1 MLLVGFFLPICW
13 IERVCLH
20 LPLTLVYNFATC
32 FGMVASFYHNKNQ
45 GKFGKYEFT
54 IDHEIPLISIMTI
67 SQLIL
72 QYCVVIVVTLM
83 QTQLSKYVS
92 QLQLTK
98 ESLNI
103 IVNHLNQAIF
113 LKNERGSIIYSNDL
127 GLKLIKSINSTVLHQ
142 SETQLNIIL
151 NRLTSMNQFLYSA
164 LSNQKSDVVKIGQ
177 ELDDILN
184 VPIFKIKIEGQQSI
198 T

>member
-1 MLLVGFFLPICW
+1 
-13 IERVCLH
+13 
-20 LPLTLVYNFATC
+20 
-32 FGMVASFYHNKNQ
+32 
-45 GKFGKYEFT
+45 
-54 IDHEIPLISIMTI
+54 
-67 SQLIL
+67 
-72 QYCVVIVVTLM
+72 M

-151 NRLTSMNQFLYSA
+151 NRLTSMN
-164 LSNQKSDVVKIGQ
+164 
-177 ELDDILN
+177 
-184 VPIFKIKIEGQQSI
+184 
-198 T
+198 